1 RAPPDRLPAPAPQ
14 RARALLRPGPP
25 GPAGSLAEPPDLVRG
40 INPPL
45 LTERGLVAAVRALA
59 LTTPIAVTVTAPAD
73 RPRLRLDPPI
83 ESALYFGT
91 AELLTNAVKH

>member
-1 RAPPDRLPAPAPQ
+1 MAPAPE
-14 RARALLRPGPP
+14 RARALLRSAR
-25 GPAGSLAEPPDLVRG
+25 AGAARSLADLRNPVRALT
-40 INPPL
+40 PPL
-45 LTERGLVAAVRALA
+45 LSEPGLVAAVRAPP

-91 AELLTNAVKH
+91 